1 MDSQERIIIICFF
14 GFFSLLSFFS
24 LFFIYKRA
32 DKLFRELDVLEER
45 AKKAKSVD
53 EIVVIYDDLYAVSQK
68 SFHKNIGKRVQIV
81 FTILKTKH
89 EVFTQTENK

>member
-1 MDSQERIIIICFF
+1 MDSQERITIICFF

-53 EIVVIYDDLYAVSQK
+53 EIVYIYSDLYRVYQK
-68 SFHKNIGKRVQIV
+68 SFHKSLKNRVDIV
-81 FTILKTKH
+81 YTILKTKT
-89 EVFTQTENK
+89 ELFTQTENS